1 MNNYF
6 FEEFFNKEF
15 NGDANAVL
23 AKYTYDDGKRIKD
36 RIKNSKNDKNEI
48 KDILNSIVLRKI
60 NRMIDVDDSIIIE
73 LISLPNIESKEDAI
87 GKDVDKV
94 KSILFKLLNC
104 KGIRLAMASTFLHF
118 FNPKV
123 FPIFDQRAYRVIYK
137 MDYKNIGSNDNK
149 VNLYINYLKDCIN
162 YYEEYLKDKIDF
174 CVLDKYLYQLDKEI
188 GNKII

>member
-23 AKYTYDDGKRIKD
+23 AKYTYDDGEKIKE
-36 RIKNSKNDKNEI
+36 RIKNSKNNKNEI
-48 KDILNSIVLRKI
+48 KDILNAIVLWKI
-60 NRMIDVDDSIIIE
+60 NRMIDVDDSIILE
-73 LISLPNIESKEDAI
+73 LVSLSNINSKEDAI

-94 KSILFKLLNC
+94 KSILFKLLNS

-118 FNPKV
+118 FNPRV

-137 MDYKNIGSNDNK
+137 KDYKNIVSNDSK

-162 YYEEYLKDKIDF
+162 YYEQHLKDKIDF
-174 CVLDKYLYQLDKEI
+174 SVLDKYLYQLDKEI